1 VAASQDERERAY
13 PLANV
18 WALSL
23 CLPDAAAA
31 FGEADRKALRAALKA
46 KSGTSPDFWSQVG
59 QVETDLLQA
68 LSDGQLAPRS
78 KALQRAFSDLY
89 MRYRA
94 QRDWSS
100 VADQATLVLTMR
112 TQGRSAEGQAAAE
125 LLALLRRHGQ
135 ASSDTQDNV

>member
-1 VAASQDERERAY
+1 
-13 PLANV
+13 
-18 WALSL
+18 
-23 CLPDAAAA
+23 
-31 FGEADRKALRAALKA
+31 
-46 KSGTSPDFWSQVG
+46 
-59 QVETDLLQA
+59 
-68 LSDGQLAPRS
+68 
-78 KALQRAFSDLY
+78 